1 MRHPPLLI
9 IALMLSACSA
19 GNSEPTADPVAADAQ
34 AFLPPDAVLIGKA
47 YATQVSV
54 PEGFARDSTDQLT
67 GAFTLRHLR
76 ATDLNEQANSPSEL
90 CADTLSN
97 AMQWSDDADARRP
110 LRGPLL
116 SVLDTARYFEMTRQ
130 INALPDWV
138 AIERVFKC
146 QYFDRAGA
154 SASALVGPA
163 GKLNQTPIDASAVR
177 ELAEYLW
184 QFSQYN
190 NIGNAVITS
199 AAGTA
204 STGWRHTLTLAS
216 LTRYDDVCD
225 QIDVFDWHFDAA
237 PSGELT
243 VSQEAILQ
251 IHSDNSQGIPS
262 ACVP

>member
-1 MRHPPLLI
+1 MRHSPLLI
-9 IALMLSACSA
+9 IALLLSACSA
-19 GNSEPTADPVAADAQ
+19 GNSEPTTDSVAADAQ
-34 AFLPPDAVLIGKA
+34 PFLPSDAVLIGKV
-47 YATQVSV
+47 YETEVSL
-54 PEGFARDSTDQLT
+54 PEGFSRDTTDQLS

-76 ATDLNEQANSPSEL
+76 ATDLDEHANSESEL
-90 CADTLSN
+90 CADTISG
-97 AMQWSDDADARRP
+97 AMQWSNDADARRP

-130 INALPDWV
+130 INELPDWV

-154 SASALVGPA
+154 RAGALVGPA
-163 GKLNQTPIDASAVR
+163 GILNHTPIDAIAVR
-177 ELAEYLW
+177 DLAEYLW

-190 NIGNAVITS
+190 NVGNAVIAS

-216 LTRYDDVCD
+216 LTRQDDTCD

-237 PSGELT
+237 PNGELT
-243 VSQEAILQ
+243 VSHEAILQ
-251 IHSDNSQGIPS
+251 IHSDNSQGLPGACIP
-262 ACVP
+262 